1 MGYTF
6 GLVGGGGFDADAL
19 AANLRQMGVAA
30 SADEDA
36 EALIAKVLRIRVGDP
51 DVCLFQAALIA
62 AALPCSY
69 GYFSYGEAVN
79 IGPGVK
85 EIAKLCRMERA
96 VLQFSGDGAELL
108 EVVSGAWTETTRETG
123 VLELTYEPDDDMTRF
138 DLMDALDGLTVRATE
153 AVHAQ
158 ITLSCVGE
166 DGETYPAD
174 GWTSIQISSIT
185 WEALEGY
192 AYQWQDL
199 EGRTWDQLEGMEK
212 PESR

>member
-1 MGYTF
+1 MGNVF
-6 GLVGGGGFDADAL
+6 NMVGGGGGGFDADAL
-19 AANLRQMGVAA
+19 AANLRQMGVEA

-51 DVCLFQAALIA
+51 DICLFQAALIA

-69 GYFSYGEAVN
+69 GYATYGEAVS
-79 IGPGVK
+79 ISPGVK

-96 VLQFSGDGAELL
+96 VLQFDGDGAELL
-108 EVVSGAWTETTRETG
+108 EVVSGAWAETTRETG
-123 VLELTYEPDDDMTRF
+123 ALELTYEPDDDMTRF

-153 AVHAQ
+153 SVHAQ

-185 WEALEGY
+185 WEALE
-192 AYQWQDL
+192 AQDL
-199 EGRTWDQLEGMEK
+199 QWSDLSGHTWTQIESMSK
-212 PESR
+212 P